1 MLQIYSRELHSV
13 QSQQEFF
20 ESEMQKKNQYI
31 PLDFT
36 KSGEYNAYQDEKTAI
51 AFVYFISGVFSC
63 LGQ

>member
-13 QSQQEFF
+13 QAQQVFF
-20 ESEMQKKNQYI
+20 ESEMQKKNMYM

-36 KSGEYNAYQDEKTAI
+36 KDSTYNSYQDEKTAI
-51 AFVYFISGVFSC
+51 AFIYFISGVFSC